1 MENLRRLLFALF
13 VFVVAAL
20 IFAWWRQ
27 GREGYG
33 VINLLKSEKPG
44 PVALTTPQ
52 KPKMALDELPL
63 LSRLNDE
70 FAKISAAVLP
80 SVVSVTS
87 KTVRPGQKIWHP
99 LFGFIGQQRDQ
110 IVPSLGSGVIISK
123 EGHVVTNYHVIEGS
137 LATDI
142 EITTNDNKKYPT
154 IFLGASKERDIALL
168 KIDSPRVDFPAL
180 GFANSDEAR
189 VGQIVLAVGNPFGL
203 SGTVTQGIIS
213 ARDRHLSDSQ
223 FDFLQTDTVINPG
236 NSGGPLV
243 NIRGEI
249 IGINVALYR
258 GDAGVNS
265 WQGVGL
271 AVPSNEAKMV
281 VEDIQA
287 RNKASAQQTTGVTS
301 ATGKGYLG
309 LEVSSEPVEIDPVWG
324 TSRRGAL
331 VTDIG
336 NKSPASDAGLRQGDV
351 VTKFQGMAFR
361 SPADLLQI
369 IRTQPPGSEVK
380 LEVIRNNKMGDI
392 IARLGTRPDAGQ

>member
-1 MENLRRLLFALF
+1 MENLRRLLFAFL

-20 IFAWWRQ
+20 LFAWWRQ

-44 PVALTTPQ
+44 PAALTQPK
-52 KPKMALDELPL
+52 KPKIAADELPL

-70 FAKISAAVLP
+70 FSKISAAVLP
-80 SVVSVTS
+80 SVVSVTT

-99 LFGFIGQQRDQ
+99 LFGFVGQQRDQ
-110 IVPSLGSGVIISK
+110 VVPSLGSGVIISK

-137 LATDI
+137 QAADI

-154 IFLGASKERDIALL
+154 LILGWNKERDIALL
-168 KIDSPRVDFPAL
+168 KIDSPSLDFPAL
-180 GFANSDEAR
+180 SFANSDEAR

-203 SGTVTQGIIS
+203 NGTVTQGIIS

-223 FDFLQTDTVINPG
+223 LDYLQTDTVINPG

-249 IGINVALYR
+249 IGINVAIYR
-258 GDAGVNS
+258 GDAGVSS

-271 AVPSNEAKMV
+271 AVPSNEVKMV

-287 RNKASAQQTTGVTS
+287 KLKQKPGITS
-301 ATGKGYLG
+301 ALGKGYLG
-309 LEVSSEPVEIDPVWG
+309 LEVSSEPVEIDPVWA

-331 VTDIG
+331 VTGIG
-336 NKSPASDAGLRQGDV
+336 NNSPAGEAGLRQGDV

-369 IRTQPPGSEVK
+369 IRTQPPGCEVK
-380 LEVIRNNKMGDI
+380 LEVIRNSKMGDI
-392 IARLGTRPDAGQ
+392 IARLGARPDAVQ

>member
-1 MENLRRLLFALF
+1 MENLRRLLFATF

-20 IFAWWRQ
+20 LFAWWRHGQ
-27 GREGYG
+27 GGYG
-33 VINLLKSEKPG
+33 ALNLLKGEKPG
-44 PVALTTPQ
+44 AVTITPPK
-52 KPKMALDELPL
+52 KPKIAPDELPL
-63 LSRLNDE
+63 LTRLNDE
-70 FAKISAAVLP
+70 FSKISAAVQP
-80 SVVSVTS
+80 SVVSITT
-87 KTVRPGQKIWHP
+87 KKNVRHGQPNWQPFK
-99 LFGFIGQQRDQ
+99 GTGAAAEQME
-110 IVPSLGSGVIISK
+110 PSLGSGVIISK
-123 EGHVVTNYHVIEGS
+123 EGHVVTNYHVVEGVQ
-137 LATDI
+137 AADI
-142 EITTNDNKKYPT
+142 ELSTNDNKTYPSL
-154 IFLGASKERDIALL
+154 ILGFNKERDIALL
-168 KIDSPRVDFPAL
+168 KIDSPRMDFAAL
-180 GFANSDEAR
+180 SFGNSDDAR

-223 FDFLQTDTVINPG
+223 YDYLQTDTVINPG

-243 NIRGEI
+243 NIRGEV

-258 GDAGVNS
+258 GDATVRS

-271 AVPSNEAKMV
+271 AVPSNEARLV

-287 RNKASAQQTTGVTS
+287 KLKESAKQISGVTS
-301 ATGKGYLG
+301 LTGRGYLG
-309 LEVSSEPVEIDPVWG
+309 LGVSSEAVEIDPVWG

-336 NKSPASDAGLRQGDV
+336 DNSPAAEAGLRQGDV

-380 LEVIRNNKMGDI
+380 LEVIRNKQKGDI
-392 IARLGTRPDAGQ
+392 IARLGARPDAGP

>member
-1 MENLRRLLFALF
+1 MENLRRLLFAIF
-13 VFVVAAL
+13 VFALAAIL
-20 IFAWWRQ
+20 FSWWRQ

-33 VINLLKSEKPG
+33 VLNLLQGEKPS
-44 PVALTTPQ
+44 PAALTPA
-52 KPKMALDELPL
+52 KGPKVALDELPL
-63 LSRLNDE
+63 MSRLNDE
-70 FAKISAAVLP
+70 FAKLSAAVLP
-80 SVVSVTS
+80 SVVSVTT
-87 KTVRPGQKIWHP
+87 KTVRPGQMSWHP
-99 LFGFIGQQRDQ
+99 FYGLIGEREQ
-110 IVPSLGSGVIISK
+110 IVPGLGSGVIISK
-123 EGHVVTNYHVIEGS
+123 EGHVVTNYHVIEGV
-137 LATDI
+137 AEV
-142 EITTNDNKKYPT
+142 EITTNDNKKYPALL
-154 IFLGASKERDIALL
+154 LGYNKERDIALL
-168 KIDSPRVDFPAL
+168 KIDSPRFDFPAL
-180 GFANSDEAR
+180 SFANSDEVK

-223 FDFLQTDTVINPG
+223 FDYLQTDTVINPG

-249 IGINVALYR
+249 IGINVAIYR
-258 GDAGVNS
+258 GDATVRA

-271 AVPSNEAKMV
+271 AVPSNEARMV
-281 VEDIQA
+281 VDGILAQLKEDA
-287 RNKASAQQTTGVTS
+287 KRTAANT
-301 ATGKGYLG
+301 TGKGYLG

-336 NKSPASDAGLRQGDV
+336 RNSPAEEAGLHPGDV

-361 SPADLLQI
+361 SPGDLLQI

-392 IARLGTRPDAGQ
+392 IARLGTRPDAPP

>member
-13 VFVVAAL
+13 VFVLAAL
-20 IFAWWRQ
+20 LFSWWRQ

-33 VINLLKSEKPG
+33 VGNLLKSEKPG
-44 PVALTTPQ
+44 PVALTPPK
-52 KPKMALDELPL
+52 KPKIALDELPL

-70 FAKISAAVLP
+70 FAKISAVVLP
-80 SVVSVTS
+80 SVVSVTT
-87 KTVRPGQKIWHP
+87 KTVKQGQMSWHP
-99 LFGFIGQQRDQ
+99 LYGLARQSAQ

-123 EGHVVTNYHVIEGS
+123 EGHVVTNYHVIEG
-137 LATDI
+137 LLGDI

-154 IFLGASKERDIALL
+154 LILGYNKERDIALL
-168 KIDSPRVDFPAL
+168 KIDSPRMDFPAL
-180 GFANSDEAR
+180 SFANSDDAR

-223 FDFLQTDTVINPG
+223 FDYLQTDTVINPG

-249 IGINVALYR
+249 IGINVAIYR
-258 GDAGVNS
+258 GDATVSS

-271 AVPSNEAKMV
+271 AVPSNEAKTV

-287 RNKASAQQTTGVTS
+287 KLKESAKQTAGVTT
-301 ATGKGYLG
+301 AIGKGYLG

-336 NKSPASDAGLRQGDV
+336 NKSPAAEAGLRQGDV

-369 IRTQPPGSEVK
+369 IRTQPPGCEVK

-392 IARLGTRPDAGQ
+392 IARLGSRPDSVQ

>member
-1 MENLRRLLFALF
+1 MENLRRLLFAF
-13 VFVVAAL
+13 SVFVLAAL
-20 IFAWWRQ
+20 IFAWWRH
-27 GREGYG
+27 GREGGYG
-33 VINLLKSEKPG
+33 VINLLKGEKPG
-44 PVALTTPQ
+44 PAALTMPK
-52 KPKMALDELPL
+52 KPKIAPDELPL

-70 FAKISAAVLP
+70 FAKISAVVLP
-80 SVVSVTS
+80 SVVSVTT
-87 KTVRPGQKIWHP
+87 KTVRPGPMSWHP
-99 LFGFIGQQRDQ
+99 LYGLIGQREQ
-110 IVPSLGSGVIISK
+110 IVPGLGSGVIVSK
-123 EGHVVTNYHVIEGS
+123 EGHVVTNYHVIEGVQ
-137 LATDI
+137 AADI
-142 EITTNDNKKYPT
+142 QITTNDNKKYLT
-154 IFLGASKERDIALL
+154 LILGYNKERDIALL

-180 GFANSDEAR
+180 SFANSDDAR

-223 FDFLQTDTVINPG
+223 YDYLQTDTVINPG

-249 IGINVALYR
+249 IGINVAIYR
-258 GDAGVNS
+258 GDETVSA

-271 AVPSNEAKMV
+271 AVPSNQAKTV
-281 VEDIQA
+281 VDDIQA
-287 RNKASAQQTTGVTS
+287 KLKESEKQTAGVSS

-336 NKSPASDAGLRQGDV
+336 ANSPAAEAGLRQGDV

-392 IARLGTRPDAGQ
+392 IARLGARPDATP

>member
-1 MENLRRLLFALF
+1 MENLRRLLFALS

-20 IFAWWRQ
+20 LFAWWRQ

-44 PVALTTPQ
+44 PVALTPPQ
-52 KPKMALDELPL
+52 KPKIALDELPL
-63 LSRLNDE
+63 LGRLNDE
-70 FAKISAAVLP
+70 FAKLSSAVLP
-80 SVVSVTS
+80 SVVSVTT

-99 LFGFIGQQRDQ
+99 LFGFVGQQRDQ

-137 LATDI
+137 MATDI
-142 EITTNDNKKYPT
+142 QITTNDNKKYPT
-154 IFLGASKERDIALL
+154 LILGGNKERDIVLL
-168 KIDSPRVDFPAL
+168 KIDSPRADFAAL
-180 GFANSDEAR
+180 GFANSDDAR

-223 FDFLQTDTVINPG
+223 LDYLQTDTVINPG

-249 IGINVALYR
+249 IGINVAIYR
-258 GDAGVNS
+258 GDSAVSS

-271 AVPSNEAKMV
+271 AIPSNEVKMV
-281 VEDIQA
+281 VEDIQT
-287 RNKASAQQTTGVTS
+287 KLKESAKQTGVAS

-336 NKSPASDAGLRQGDV
+336 NASPAAEAGLRQGDV

-392 IARLGTRPDAGQ
+392 IARLGTRPDAVQ

>member
-1 MENLRRLLFALF
+1 MENIRRLLFAVF
-13 VFVVAAL
+13 VFVMAAL
-20 IFAWWRQ
+20 VFAWWRH

-33 VINLLKSEKPG
+33 VLNLLKGEKPG
-44 PVALTTPQ
+44 PVTLTPPK
-52 KPKMALDELPL
+52 KPKIAPDELPL

-70 FAKISAAVLP
+70 FSKISAAVLP
-80 SVVSVTS
+80 SVVSVTT
-87 KTVRPGQKIWHP
+87 KTVQPGPVSWHP
-99 LFGFIGQQRDQ
+99 FYGLSQRNQ
-110 IVPSLGSGVIISK
+110 IVPSLGSGVIISR
-123 EGHVVTNYHVIEGS
+123 EGHVVTNYHVIEGGQPS
-137 LATDI
+137 DM

-154 IFLGASKERDIALL
+154 LILGVNKERDIALL
-168 KIDSPRVDFPAL
+168 KIDSPRLDFPAL
-180 GFANSDEAR
+180 SFANSDDVR

-223 FDFLQTDTVINPG
+223 FDYLQTDTVINPG

-249 IGINVALYR
+249 IGINVAIYR
-258 GDAGVNS
+258 GDATVTS

-281 VEDIQA
+281 VDGIQA
-287 RNKASAQQTTGVTS
+287 RLKESAKQASGVTS
-301 ATGKGYLG
+301 LTGKGYLG

-336 NKSPASDAGLRQGDV
+336 LNSPAAEAGLRQGDV

-392 IARLGTRPDAGQ
+392 IARLGARPDAKP

>member
-1 MENLRRLLFALF
+1 MENLRRLLFALS
-13 VFVVAAL
+13 VFVLAAL
-20 IFAWWRQ
+20 LFAWWRH

-33 VINLLKSEKPG
+33 VLNLLKSEKPG
-44 PVALTTPQ
+44 PAALTTPK
-52 KPKMALDELPL
+52 KPKIALDELPL

-70 FAKISAAVLP
+70 FARISAAVLP
-80 SVVSVTS
+80 SVVSVTT
-87 KTVRPGQKIWHP
+87 KTVRQGQMSWHP
-99 LFGFIGQQRDQ
+99 FYGLIGQRAQ

-123 EGHVVTNYHVIEGS
+123 EGHVVTNYHVIEGM
-137 LATDI
+137 LADI
-142 EITTNDNKKYPT
+142 QITTNDNKKYPT
-154 IFLGASKERDIALL
+154 LILDFNKERDIALL
-168 KIDSPRVDFPAL
+168 KIDSPRIDFPAL
-180 GFANSDEAR
+180 SFANSDEAK

-213 ARDRHLSDSQ
+213 ARDRHLSDSK
-223 FDFLQTDTVINPG
+223 FDYLQTDTVINPG

-249 IGINVALYR
+249 IGINVAIYR
-258 GDAGVNS
+258 GDSSVSS

-287 RNKASAQQTTGVTS
+287 RLKNSAKHTAGVTS

-336 NKSPASDAGLRQGDV
+336 NKSPAAEAGLRQGDV

-392 IARLGTRPDAGQ
+392 IARLGARPDANQ

>member
-1 MENLRRLLFALF
+1 MENLRRLLFALS
-13 VFVVAAL
+13 VFVLAAL
-20 IFAWWRQ
+20 LFAWWRH

-33 VINLLKSEKPG
+33 LLNLLKGEKPG
-44 PVALTTPQ
+44 PTALTPPK
-52 KPKMALDELPL
+52 KPKIAPDEVPMLT
-63 LSRLNDE
+63 RLNDE
-70 FAKISAAVLP
+70 FSKISATVLP
-80 SVVSVTS
+80 SVVSVTT
-87 KTVRPGQKIWHP
+87 KTVRPGKSSWHSYY
-99 LFGFIGQQRDQ
+99 GFVGPRDQ
-110 IVPSLGSGVIISK
+110 VVPSLGSGVIISK
-123 EGHVVTNYHVIEGS
+123 EGHVVTNYHVIEGVQ
-137 LATDI
+137 AADI
-142 EITTNDNKKYPT
+142 QITTNANKSYPT
-154 IFLGASKERDIALL
+154 LILGFNKERDIALL
-168 KIDSPRVDFPAL
+168 KIDSPRLDFPAL
-180 GFANSDEAR
+180 SFANSDDAR

-223 FDFLQTDTVINPG
+223 FDYLQTDTVINPG

-249 IGINVALYR
+249 IGINVAIYR
-258 GDAGVNS
+258 GDATVS
-265 WQGVGL
+265 AWQGVGL

-287 RNKASAQQTTGVTS
+287 KLKESAKQANGVTS
-301 ATGKGYLG
+301 STGKGYLG

-336 NKSPASDAGLRQGDV
+336 NKSPAAEAGLRQGDV

-392 IARLGTRPDAGQ
+392 IARLGARPDAEP

>member
-1 MENLRRLLFALF
+1 MENLRRLLFALS
-13 VFVVAAL
+13 VFVLAGL

-33 VINLLKSEKPG
+33 VRNLLGREKPG
-44 PVALTTPQ
+44 PAALTPPK
-52 KPKMALDELPL
+52 KPKIASEEVPL

-70 FAKISAAVLP
+70 FAKISATVLP
-80 SVVSVTS
+80 SVVSVTT
-87 KTVRPGQKIWHP
+87 KTVRPGKKGWHSSY
-99 LFGFIGQQRDQ
+99 GFAGQGDQ
-110 IVPSLGSGVIISK
+110 IIPSLGSGVIISK
-123 EGHVVTNYHVIEGS
+123 EGHVVTNYHVIEGVE
-137 LATDI
+137 AADI
-142 EITTNDNKKYPT
+142 QITANDNKKYPT
-154 IFLGASKERDIALL
+154 LILGFNKDRDIALL
-168 KIDSPRVDFPAL
+168 KIDSPRLDFPAL
-180 GFANSDEAR
+180 SFANSDDAR

-223 FDFLQTDTVINPG
+223 FDYLQTDTVINPG

-243 NIRGEI
+243 NIRGEV

-287 RNKASAQQTTGVTS
+287 KLKESAKHVTGVSS

-336 NKSPASDAGLRQGDV
+336 NKSPADEAGLRQGDV
-351 VTKFQGMAFR
+351 VTKFQGMGFR

-392 IARLGTRPDAGQ
+392 IARLGARPESNQ

>member
-1 MENLRRLLFALF
+1 MENLRRLLFALS
-13 VFVVAAL
+13 VFVLAAL
-20 IFAWWRQ
+20 LFAWWRH

-33 VINLLKSEKPG
+33 VLNLLKGEKPG
-44 PVALTTPQ
+44 PTALTPPK
-52 KPKMALDELPL
+52 KPKIAPEEVPM

-70 FAKISAAVLP
+70 FSKISATVLP
-80 SVVSVTS
+80 SVVSVTT
-87 KTVRPGQKIWHP
+87 KTVRPGKKSWHSYY
-99 LFGFIGQQRDQ
+99 GFVGPGDQ
-110 IVPSLGSGVIISK
+110 IVPSLGSGVIISR
-123 EGHVVTNYHVIEGS
+123 EGHVVTNYHVIDGVQ
-137 LATDI
+137 AADI
-142 EITTNDNKKYPT
+142 QITANDNKKYPT
-154 IFLGASKERDIALL
+154 IILGFSKDRDIALL
-168 KIDSPRVDFPAL
+168 KIDSPRLDFPAL
-180 GFANSDEAR
+180 SFANSDDAR

-223 FDFLQTDTVINPG
+223 FDYLQTDTVINPG

-249 IGINVALYR
+249 IGINVAIYR
-258 GDAGVNS
+258 GDATVTS

-271 AVPSNEAKMV
+271 AVPSNEAKAV
-281 VEDIQA
+281 VEEKLKESAKQA
-287 RNKASAQQTTGVTS
+287 AGVTS
-301 ATGKGYLG
+301 STGKGYLG

-336 NKSPASDAGLRQGDV
+336 NKSPAAEAGLRQGDV

-392 IARLGTRPDAGQ
+392 IARLGARPEAEP

>member
-1 MENLRRLLFALF
+1 MENLRRLLFALS
-13 VFVVAAL
+13 VFMLAAL
-20 IFAWWRQ
+20 LFAWWRD

-33 VINLLKSEKPG
+33 LLNLLKGEKPG
-44 PVALTTPQ
+44 PTALTPPK
-52 KPKMALDELPL
+52 KPKIALEEVPM

-70 FAKISAAVLP
+70 FSKISATVLP
-80 SVVSVTS
+80 SVVSVTT
-87 KTVRPGQKIWHP
+87 KTVRPGKSSWHSYN
-99 LFGFIGQQRDQ
+99 GFVGPRDQ
-110 IVPSLGSGVIISK
+110 VVPSLGSGVIISK
-123 EGHVVTNYHVIEGS
+123 EGHVVTNYHVIEGVQ
-137 LATDI
+137 AADI
-142 EITTNDNKKYPT
+142 QITTNANKSYLT
-154 IFLGASKERDIALL
+154 LILGFNKERDIALL
-168 KIDSPRVDFPAL
+168 KIDSPRFDFPAL
-180 GFANSDEAR
+180 SFANSDDAR

-223 FDFLQTDTVINPG
+223 FDYLQTDTVINPG

-249 IGINVALYR
+249 IGINVAIYR
-258 GDAGVNS
+258 GDATGGA

-271 AVPSNEAKMV
+271 AVPSNEAKAV

-287 RNKASAQQTTGVTS
+287 KLKESAKQENGVTS
-301 ATGKGYLG
+301 STGKGYLG
-309 LEVSSEPVEIDPVWG
+309 LEVSSEPVEIDPVWA

-331 VTDIG
+331 VTGIG
-336 NKSPASDAGLRQGDV
+336 DKSPASEAGLRQGDV

-380 LEVIRNNKMGDI
+380 LEVIRNKQKGDI
-392 IARLGTRPDAGQ
+392 ITTLGTRPEAEP

>member
-1 MENLRRLLFALF
+1 MENLRRLLFAVF
-13 VFVVAAL
+13 VFVLAAL
-20 IFAWWRQ
+20 LFAWWRH

-33 VINLLKSEKPG
+33 VLNLLKSEKPG
-44 PVALTTPQ
+44 PAALTAPK
-52 KPKMALDELPL
+52 KPKIALDEVPL

-80 SVVSVTS
+80 SVVSVTT
-87 KTVRPGQKIWHP
+87 KTVHPGQRNWHSYYDFVSP
-99 LFGFIGQQRDQ
+99 SDQ
-110 IVPSLGSGVIISK
+110 IVPGLGSGVIISK
-123 EGHVVTNYHVIEGS
+123 EGHVVTNFHVIEGVQS
-137 LATDI
+137 ADI
-142 EITTNDNKKYPT
+142 EITTNDNKKYLT
-154 IFLGASKERDIALL
+154 QVLGFNKERDIALL
-168 KIDSPRVDFPAL
+168 KIESPRIDFPAL
-180 GFANSDEAR
+180 SFANSDEAR

-223 FDFLQTDTVINPG
+223 FDYLQTDTVINPG

-249 IGINVALYR
+249 IGINVAIYR
-258 GDAGVNS
+258 GDATVTS

-271 AVPSNEAKMV
+271 AIPSNQAKAV
-281 VEDIQA
+281 VEEKLKE
-287 RNKASAQQTTGVTS
+287 NAQQTAGVS
-301 ATGKGYLG
+301 KSTGKGYLG

-336 NKSPASDAGLRQGDV
+336 NKSPAAEAGLRQGDV

-380 LEVIRNNKMGDI
+380 LEVIRNNKLGDI
-392 IARLGTRPDAGQ
+392 ITTLGARPEASP

>member
-1 MENLRRLLFALF
+1 MENLRRLLFALS
-13 VFVVAAL
+13 VFVLASL
-20 IFAWWRQ
+20 LFAWWRHGQ
-27 GREGYG
+27 EGYG
-33 VINLLKSEKPG
+33 VLNLLKSEKPG
-44 PVALTTPQ
+44 PTALTPPQ
-52 KPKMALDELPL
+52 KPKIAADELPL
-63 LSRLNDE
+63 LRRLNDE

-80 SVVSVTS
+80 SVVSITNKTGRPRPMSPPS
-87 KTVRPGQKIWHP
+87 KQVP
-99 LFGFIGQQRDQ
+99 LDQRDQ
-110 IVPSLGSGVIISK
+110 TVPSLGSGVIISK
-123 EGHVVTNYHVIEGS
+123 EGHVVTNYHVIEGFQE
-137 LATDI
+137 AI
-142 EITTNDNKKYPT
+142 QITTSDNKNYLT
-154 IFLGASKERDIALL
+154 QILGSNKERDIALL
-168 KIDSPRVDFPAL
+168 KIDSPRIDFPAL
-180 GFANSDEAR
+180 RFANSDDVR

-258 GDAGVNS
+258 GDKSSTS

-271 AVPSNEAKMV
+271 AIPSNEAKMM
-281 VEDIQA
+281 VENIQA
-287 RNKASAQQTTGVTS
+287 KFKESAKETTGVNI

-309 LEVSSEPVEIDPVWG
+309 LEVSSEPVEIDPVWA

-336 NKSPASDAGLRQGDV
+336 SLSPAAEAGLRQGDI

-369 IRTQPPGSEVK
+369 IRTQPPGNEVK

-392 IARLGTRPDAGQ
+392 IAKLGARPDSNP